1 MKINDK
7 DVKEMFGEFFLKA
20 KEFKFT
26 KYLLNKKERKLQT
39 SIELKEGL
47 IEHWRQQIGHYQNS
61 IVVNTNLI
69 IQAEREIKELEENV
83 KKVVK
88 VINLYI
94 D

>member
-1 MKINDK
+1 MKMEKIK
-7 DVKEMFGEFFLKA
+7 ELYWTIYRSVKYFN
-20 KEFKFT
+20 FT

-39 SIELKEGL
+39 SIMLKEGL
-47 IEHWRQQIGHYQNS
+47 IEHWKQDILFYENS
-61 IVVNTNLI
+61 VLVNNSLI
-69 IQAEREIKELEENV
+69 LQTEKEIKELEKDV

>member
-1 MKINDK
+1 MKINGK
-7 DVKEMFGEFFLKA
+7 DVKEMFGEFFVKV

-39 SIELKEGL
+39 SIMLKDGL
-47 IEHWRQQIGHYQNS
+47 IKHWTEQ
-61 IVVNTNLI
+61 IVVYENNILVNRNLI
-69 IQAEREIKELEENV
+69 LQAAKEIEELEKDV